1 MTSEL
6 KSLKLESV
14 VRKNKPS
21 GDTGGMP
28 RGDAERLARQL
39 FGARVAQLRQEHGLT
54 QKALAEE
61 LGLDQEQLS
70 RYERGIHVPKLL
82 TLLQLRKRLSV
93 TLDHLIAGAAPG
105 EIADPQ
111 ILKVARSLDTLPPR
125 HRGPILTAVATM
137 VWAAQNEVRRA
148 APGSAGE

>member
-1 MTSEL
+1 
-6 KSLKLESV
+6 

-21 GDTGGMP
+21 GHSEGTP

-39 FGARVAQLRQEHGLT
+39 FGGRVAQLRQQHGLT

-61 LGLDQEQLS
+61 LGLEQDQLS

-105 EIADPQ
+105 EIADPH
-111 ILKVARSLDTLPPR
+111 VAKIAGSLDALPPR

-137 VWAAQNEVRRA
+137 VWAAQNELRRA

>member
-1 MTSEL
+1 M
-6 KSLKLESV
+6 
-14 VRKNKPS
+14 RKNEPGS
-21 GDTGGMP
+21 GLEGTP

-39 FGARVAQLRQEHGLT
+39 FGARVAQLRQQHGLT

-61 LGLDQEQLS
+61 LGLEQAQLS

-105 EIADPQ
+105 EIADPH
-111 ILKVARSLDTLPPR
+111 VAKIAGSLDALPPR

-137 VWAAQNEVRRA
+137 VWAAQNELRRV

>member
-1 MTSEL
+1 M
-6 KSLKLESV
+6 
-14 VRKNKPS
+14 RKNRS
-21 GDTGGMP
+21 GDRIEGTS

-39 FGARVAQLRQEHGLT
+39 FGARVAQIRQEHGLT

-61 LGLDQEQLS
+61 LGLEQDQLS

-105 EIADPQ
+105 EIADPR
-111 ILKVARSLDTLPPR
+111 IAKVARSLDALPAR
-125 HRGPILTAVATM
+125 HRGPILTAVANM

-148 APGSAGE
+148 APGDAGE